1 MDRID
6 ERLGQYQAV
15 TLIQDTKEA
24 TSKEVQ
30 KKTHPFYQSL
40 ASVKKEDTREETK
53 RKETNVKKD
62 QRPTMLQYNVGHRKK
77 HLEDNEMITKNM
89 MDATE
94 IVLMPYFFDLN
105 AWLGGRKV
113 VDQKVANMT
122 RMEMLEEIKKDFPVF
137 DDDGKEDYSEVLSD
151 VVATL
156 SEMTDDDFQ
165 KFKLELLEWEPATE

>member
-1 MDRID
+1 
-6 ERLGQYQAV
+6 
-15 TLIQDTKEA
+15 
-24 TSKEVQ
+24 
-30 KKTHPFYQSL
+30 
-40 ASVKKEDTREETK
+40 
-53 RKETNVKKD
+53 
-62 QRPTMLQYNVGHRKK
+62 
-77 HLEDNEMITKNM
+77 

-122 RMEMLEEIKKDFPVF
+122 RMEMLEEIKIDFPVF

>member
-1 MDRID
+1 
-6 ERLGQYQAV
+6 
-15 TLIQDTKEA
+15 
-24 TSKEVQ
+24 
-30 KKTHPFYQSL
+30 
-40 ASVKKEDTREETK
+40 
-53 RKETNVKKD
+53 
-62 QRPTMLQYNVGHRKK
+62 
-77 HLEDNEMITKNM
+77 MITKNM

-165 KFKLELLEWEPATE
+165 KFKLELLEWEPETE

>member
-1 MDRID
+1 
-6 ERLGQYQAV
+6 
-15 TLIQDTKEA
+15 
-24 TSKEVQ
+24 
-30 KKTHPFYQSL
+30 
-40 ASVKKEDTREETK
+40 
-53 RKETNVKKD
+53 
-62 QRPTMLQYNVGHRKK
+62 
-77 HLEDNEMITKNM
+77 MITKNM

-165 KFKLELLEWEPATE
+165 KFKLELLEWEPATEYAGIVNRKYTFFKMCTFCLVLFFKNAQISKVSY